1 MRKQSQGGKKK
12 KKIANVFFGK
22 ENVKQSQGQKE
33 AAGFAKLTS
42 MGFSQRGHWSRGLE
56 SEGKLGM
63 VCQSVIT
70 AFERY
75 GGREIRRSGLTLA
88 M

>member
-1 MRKQSQGGKKK
+1 MRKQSQGGEK

-42 MGFSQRGHWSRGLE
+42 VVFSQRGHWSRGLE